1 MTRRLPI
8 TLLASL
14 LPLLS
19 AQAAEHGLACRP
31 AVIGVSD
38 LGYSSYQDGG
48 VIRGTNIDMLKELE
62 KRSGCRLEIRWYPR
76 SRLYAQFF
84 NNELDLTG
92 ASLRTPER
100 DRHGTWLPYTYTHF
114 ELVLLNQHAGKFRS
128 LAEFVDGSTARLNIT
143 RGILYSPEAQ
153 VQLDRLQ
160 KLGRLEYVN
169 DYGVVFRKILAGR
182 AEGTFAPPT
191 IHLLHQRQFKMTARM
206 RAITVAESPRTMV
219 GLYVSK
225 QVPADVVQRYADAM
239 RSIVLD
245 GTMQRVYERH
255 LGVEVAHRLFNDGTR
270 EILDALPPP
279 R

>member
-8 TLLASL
+8 ILLASL
-14 LPLLS
+14 LPLLG
-19 AQAAEHGLACRP
+19 AQAAACRP
-31 AVIGVSD
+31 ALVGVSD
-38 LGYSSYQDGG
+38 LGYSSYQDGN
-48 VIRGTNIDMLKELE
+48 VIRGTNIDVLKELE
-62 KRSGCRLEIRWYPR
+62 KRSNCRLEIRWYPR

-84 NNELDLTG
+84 NNELDMTG

-100 DRHGTWLPYTYTHF
+100 DRYGIWLPYTYTHF

-128 LAEFVDGSTARLNIT
+128 LAEFVDNSTARLNIT
-143 RGILYSPEAQ
+143 RGIFYSPEAQ
-153 VQLDRLQ
+153 AQLDRLQ

-169 DYGVVFRKILAGR
+169 DYSVVFRKIQAGR

-191 IHLLHQRQFKMTARM
+191 IHLLNQRQFGMTAKM

-225 QVPADVVQRYADAM
+225 KVPPEMVQRYADAM
-239 RSIVLD
+239 RSIVAD
-245 GTMQRVYERH
+245 GTMQKFYEHH
-255 LGVEVAHRLFNDGTR
+255 LGAEVTHRLFNDGTR